1 MTEAQPRVATGRRES
16 RGSRRVLRAATRS
29 SPLARWQTADVA
41 ARLAT
46 IGVEVVEVL
55 VDTLGDRTQ
64 ATNTPLHSIGGQ
76 GIFAKEIQAA
86 VLAGDADI
94 AVHSAKDL
102 PALTPTG
109 LWLACVPVRGDVRDI
124 LVGSSL
130 HALRPGAVVA
140 TGSVRRRAQ
149 LAHMRADLQ
158 FAELRGNV
166 GTRLAKA
173 ANFDAIVLALVPMER
188 LGFTD
193 VVGEI
198 LSTDVML
205 PMIGQGAIAV
215 ECRADD
221 EFTMTLLAE
230 IDDAAAHASVACE
243 RAYLQ
248 RLGGGCDLPVAALAV
263 LSGEVISLEALVAAT
278 DGSSIVRRSVSGHV
292 MDGES
297 LGAALADE
305 ILAAGGSALL
315 DALRS

>member
-1 MTEAQPRVATGRRES
+1 MTGAVPHVATGRPGLSSS
-16 RGSRRVLRAATRS
+16 RATLRAATRS
-29 SPLARWQTADVA
+29 SPLARWQTAYVA
-41 ARLAT
+41 ARLAV
-46 IGVEVVEVL
+46 IGVDVVEVL

-76 GIFAKEIQAA
+76 GVFAKEIQAA
-86 VLAGDADI
+86 VLTGEADI

-102 PALTPTG
+102 PALTPGG
-109 LWLACVPVRGDVRDI
+109 LCLACVPVRGDVRDI
-124 LVGSSL
+124 LIGSSL
-130 HALRPGAVVA
+130 DSLRPGAVVA

-173 ANFDAIVLALVPMER
+173 AKFDAIVLALVPIER

-193 VVGEI
+193 VSGEV
-198 LSTDVML
+198 LSTEMML

-221 EFTMTLLAE
+221 GVTTALLAE
-230 IDDAAAHASVACE
+230 IDDAAAHASVSCE
-243 RAYLQ
+243 RAYLR

-263 LSGEVISLEALVAAT
+263 ISGDVISLDALVAAT
-278 DGSSIVRRSVSGHV
+278 DGSSIVRRSTSGHV

-297 LGAALADE
+297 LGVALADE